1 MGKMKVSV
9 ELPDWIADLFC
20 ELAKKKEMP
29 PNELLAKI
37 IEQTVYAFAAE
48 KTERKR

>member
-20 ELAKKKEMP
+20 ELAKKKEMT

-37 IEQTVYAFAAE
+37 VEQSVYDFMTE
-48 KTERKR
+48 ETERKR